1 MNGLRIPFL
10 YIRRLGMK
18 VKIEVEGK
26 IIERVVKFEQ
36 LGNFV
41 MNIVRYKN
49 ERYLVGD
56 GDEYL
61 RGYDKV
67 FKLGRKIS

>member
-1 MNGLRIPFL
+1 
-10 YIRRLGMK
+10 MK
-18 VKIEVEGK
+18 LKIDVDGK

-56 GDEYL
+56 NTNILLAINDGL
-61 RGYDKV
+61 
-67 FKLGRKIS
+67 L

>member
-1 MNGLRIPFL
+1 
-10 YIRRLGMK
+10 MK